1 MHSCYNLTPA
11 TLSSDTCRS
20 EVSAHTHL
28 LRQTHAHLR
37 PQVLQTHLM
46 INYKL
51 SKCIYMLSPCLEFY
65 VRSSALLSTASKMNR
80 RIVSSKQD
88 AQQHCEQQTRCT
100 AALQKPTASLA
111 GAPWPACCSLM
122 TALVFSCLPRWW
134 LSWFLGSSC
143 LPANHRVAVAGSSSS
158 LACCTKR
165 MQLCWFNQVCAGF
178 GTRAGQTPDDS
189 ASTAEGVACQQS
201 RPQHRKPPGI

>member
-1 MHSCYNLTPA
+1 MHLHAFALLGVLCQK
-11 TLSSDTCRS
+11 LSSA
-20 EVSAHTHL
+20 EH
-28 LRQTHAHLR
+28 
-37 PQVLQTHLM
+37 
-46 INYKL
+46 
-51 SKCIYMLSPCLEFY
+51 
-65 VRSSALLSTASKMNR
+65 
-80 RIVSSKQD
+80 SKQD
-88 AQQHCEQQTRCT
+88 EQPHCEQQTRCT

-158 LACCTKR
+158 LACCTQR

-201 RPQHRKPPGI
+201 RSQRRKPPGI